1 MNVKGRRLINLLLC
15 VTSFVVL
22 STCTSLAPED
32 TTPKLVRLF
41 PLKERPTQE
50 FKGCIATSPMLISSQ
65 GKSLILVTTTDG
77 TVAAIEPKTGV
88 QAWALHA
95 PAPAGLEPMLLATP
109 VQVKNKLVIAYQLHT
124 LDAKERQSHRVAVID
139 LDKRAFDDA
148 YPEIELTAEKPA
160 GDGLGVVKFD
170 PPYALS
176 RSALAHGRAADTQM
190 GYVYVS
196 FANYMDIQPWHGW
209 VFEINLDAWAAK
221 GAAGAISAVLL
232 TTPESDCG
240 EPGSSGSRSA
250 LCGGGVWSQAG
261 PQVYPVGDSF
271 ELLVPTGNG
280 RLDINRQ
287 DYANTLMRLRPGLSF
302 ESGCNEELC
311 ANFDARAPA
320 SACMESCTNLFIPR
334 LLPGD
339 PPLRPASGD
348 CEGKTFWEC
357 VTWMD
362 YDLGS
367 SSPVKV
373 VLPDGPA
380 LYVQPSKDG
389 HVYLI
394 DANHLGML
402 YDRERLVE
410 ICGAP
415 GDECKQ
421 WWGGTIA
428 IQPTVTSMNGTPVV
442 ITPTFMSDETHP
454 AGLVALKI
462 VMKDGKPHF
471 ERLWT
476 APDFATDEAVK
487 RFRGRPSRVALAPFG
502 KSGEIY
508 GWVVEANTILGV
520 RIGDGAIVERAPMV
534 AWGRRQILPLIYD
547 DVLYVPSCLG
557 EWGLSRLEAYTIVRR
572 EEEKRQ

>member
-1 MNVKGRRLINLLLC
+1 M
-15 VTSFVVL
+15 
-22 STCTSLAPED
+22 
-32 TTPKLVRLF
+32 
-41 PLKERPTQE
+41 
-50 FKGCIATSPMLISSQ
+50 
-65 GKSLILVTTTDG
+65 VTTTDG
-77 TVAAIEPKTGV
+77 TVAALEPRTGI
-88 QAWALHA
+88 QAWALHV
-95 PAPAGLEPMLLATP
+95 PVPDGLEPMLLATP

-124 LDAKERQSHRVAVID
+124 LDTKERQSHRVAVID
-139 LDKRAFDDA
+139 LDKQAFDDA
-148 YPEIELTAEKPA
+148 YPEVELTAEKPT

-176 RSALAHGRAADTQM
+176 RAALVHGRTAGAQM

-196 FANYMDIQPWHGW
+196 LANYMDMQPWHGW

-240 EPGSSGSRSA
+240 EADAPGSRSS
-250 LCGGGVWSQAG
+250 LCGGGVWSHAG

-280 RLDINRQ
+280 QLNINRK

-302 ESGCNEELC
+302 EPGCDEKLC
-311 ANFDARAPA
+311 ANFDPLAPA
-320 SACMESCTNLFIPR
+320 TACVESCTNLFIPR
-334 LLPGD
+334 LLSGD
-339 PPLRPASGD
+339 APLRPASGA

-357 VTWMD
+357 VAWMD

-394 DANHLGML
+394 DANHMGIL

-410 ICGAP
+410 TCGAP
-415 GDECKQ
+415 GDECRQ
-421 WWGGTIA
+421 DWAGMIMT
-428 IQPTVTSMNGTPVV
+428 QPALTFVHETPVV
-442 ITPTFMSDETHP
+442 IVPTFLPDKTHP

-462 VMKDGKPHF
+462 IMKGGKPRF
-471 ERLWT
+471 ERFWT
-476 APDFATDEAVK
+476 APNFSTEEAVQ
-487 RFRGRPSRVALAPFG
+487 RFRSRSSRVALAPFG
-502 KSGEIY
+502 KNGELY
-508 GWVVEANTILGV
+508 GWVFEAYTILGV
-520 RIGDGAIVERAPMV
+520 RIRDGAIVERALM
-534 AWGRRQILPLIYD
+534 AGWGRRFILPLIYD

-557 EWGLSRLEAYTIVRR
+557 EWGLSRLEAYAIVRR
-572 EEEKRQ
+572 EE